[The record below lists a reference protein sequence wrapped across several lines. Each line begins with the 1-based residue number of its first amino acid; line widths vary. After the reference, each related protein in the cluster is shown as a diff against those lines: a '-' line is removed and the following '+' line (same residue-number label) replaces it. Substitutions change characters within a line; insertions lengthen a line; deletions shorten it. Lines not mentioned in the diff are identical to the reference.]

1 MKPILGRTHSNVR
14 IGRYRHQN
22 PELPVPSTGFSFV
35 RTLPRVPLIE
45 DLTTAPIAPGSFL
58 LVEFTGASQW
68 YNASFTIAAGWL
80 KTGGSVGYNS
90 LAHWPDDI
98 RLKLNRLGV
107 NCEQLES
114 EDNLN
119 ITDLYTTTLGQKSK
133 ERFAVP
139 SLKVADLSILFSTDI
154 MRRPLEPDALV
165 LVDNGS
171 TLARFNDEKSWVEFI
186 LTRIIPSKKVVHA
199 AIAGNIKGI
208 HSTWAYEQLEA
219 AADGI
224 IDFKIEEEGKTTR
237 DLMRIRALR
246 NVGYDREWH
255 ELKIGENFEVTL
267 EK

>member
-1 MKPILGRTHSNVR
+1 MRR
-14 IGRYRHQN
+14 
-22 PELPVPSTGFSFV
+22 
-35 RTLPRVPLIE
+35 LPRIPLIE
-45 DLTTAPIAPGSFL
+45 DLTRGPIASGSFL

-68 YNASFTIAAGWL
+68 YNVSFTIAAGWL
-80 KTGGSVGYNS
+80 KTQGTVGYNS
-90 LAHWPDDI
+90 LAHPPDVI
-98 RLKLNRLGV
+98 RSKLNRLGI

-114 EDNLN
+114 EDSLQ
-119 ITDLYTTTLGQKSK
+119 ITDIYTATLGQKSK
-133 ERFAVP
+133 EKFASL
-139 SLKVADLSILFSTDI
+139 SLKVADLSIFFSRNV
-154 MRRPLEPDALV
+154 MRRPPEPDALV

-186 LTRIIPSKKVVHA
+186 LTRIIPSSKVVHA
-199 AIAGNIKGI
+199 AITGNIKGI
-208 HSTWAYEQLEA
+208 HSTWVYEQLEA

-237 DLMRIRALR
+237 DLMRIRTLR